1 MFVYTKI
8 TIDIETGTVLEREG
22 FDYDGPVIL
31 CKGDDS
37 AKQAEQQQTAFNASL
52 MSLFQQQFGKQNA
65 ITDQLTKTLMPML
78 QNPTGFSDDALA
90 ALRSQA
96 KESATDAYAN
106 ATKAFQTQSFAR
118 GGRDLPSGVDEQI
131 QGGIS
136 GGAAAQE
143 AGAQQNITLANE
155 QQKQQNFWKAIDGLN
170 GVSAQVNP
178 LGYAGAATSGSGA
191 VAGLSNAVTSS
202 QQSGVLGGILGGVFG
217 AGSALL
223 GNPALFG
230 KKS

>member
-8 TIDIETGTVLEREG
+8 TIDIETGTVLECEG
-22 FDYDGPVIL
+22 FDYDGAIIL
-31 CKGDDS
+31 CKGDDT
-37 AKQAEQQQTAFNASL
+37 AKANEQSQLQFNQQL

-78 QNPTGFSDDALA
+78 QNPQGYSPEALA

-96 KESATDAYAN
+96 KESAADSYAN
-106 ATKAFQTQSFAR
+106 AEKAFQTQSFAR
-118 GGRDLPSGVDEQI
+118 GGRDLPSGVDEQV
-131 QGGIS
+131 QGAIS

-155 QQKQQNFWKAIDGLN
+155 NQKQSNFWNAINGLN
-170 GVSAQVNP
+170 GVSAQLNP